1 VVILFLCA
9 NCISTKQCMDP
20 ESTSARVLG
29 KSKDKRIT
37 CGIRELGS

>member
-1 VVILFLCA
+1 MVILFLCV
-9 NCISTKQCMDP
+9 NYISTKQCVDP

-37 CGIRELGS
+37 CDIRELGS